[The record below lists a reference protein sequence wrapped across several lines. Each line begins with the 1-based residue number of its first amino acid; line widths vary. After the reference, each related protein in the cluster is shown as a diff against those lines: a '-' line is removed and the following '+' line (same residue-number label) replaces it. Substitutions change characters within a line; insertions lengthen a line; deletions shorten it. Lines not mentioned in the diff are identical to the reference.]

1 AYSTER
7 LLRLDPCFLCYR
19 PLKEAPPVG
28 PGPSGEAITFGSFNV
43 LQKFTDSLL
52 ALWKRV
58 LEAAPGSRLLL
69 KTQGFNQAPV
79 REQMAARLVRAGVP
93 VQRFELLPWIPSGPD
108 HLAAY
113 RRVDI
118 ALDTHPYNG
127 TTTTC
132 EALYMG
138 VPVVA
143 LAGRHHA
150 SRVGASLLH
159 AVGLPGLVA
168 DSPDEYVRIAA

>member
-1 AYSTER
+1 MDP
-7 LLRLDPCFLCYR
+7 LR
-19 PLKEAPPVG
+19 
-28 PGPSGEAITFGSFNV
+28 
-43 LQKFTDSLL
+43 
-52 ALWKRV
+52 
-58 LEAAPGSRLLL
+58 
-69 KTQGFNQAPV
+69 
-79 REQMAARLVRAGVP
+79 
-93 VQRFELLPWIPSGPD
+93 PD

-138 VPVVA
+138 VPVVT

-168 DSPDEYVRIAA
+168 DSPDEYVRIAAGLAADAARRAELRASLRAMLLGSPLCDAPGFARKFGEALRGVWRERCRVTGHRQG